1 MEVRVRKQR
10 KLLSVLAASILAVI
24 GAAFVFIGG
33 FILLSGVILESA
45 GIVLGYIGLILMIK
59 ANEIWEKQ

>member
-10 KLLSVLAASILAVI
+10 KLLSVLAASILAVV

-45 GIVLGYIGLILMIK
+45 GIVLGYIGLILVIK